1 MLASTDRNSF
11 RLALADLWEGV
22 NSLHLWPMLG
32 WLEIR
37 QRYRRSILGP
47 FWLTLSTGVLIG
59 AMGPL
64 YGRLLGQDLAGYFP
78 YLAISLILWQFISG
92 MINESCVAF
101 VAAESYI
108 KQTRLP
114 LTVHV
119 LRVVWRNLIIFA
131 HNVVI
136 VVLVL
141 LFYPPTI
148 GWELLTVPLGCLLV
162 AVNGV
167 WFGILLGLLS
177 ARFRDIPQI
186 IMSITQVAFFLT
198 PILWKREM
206 VGRYSWSVDV
216 NPIYHFLEIVR
227 GPLIGQPATA
237 TTWLTVA
244 SITVVGYAVALVL
257 FSRFRSRIPYWV

>member
-11 RLALADLWEGV
+11 RLALTDLWEGLS
-22 NSLHLWPMLG
+22 SLHLWPMLG

-177 ARFRDIPQI
+177 ARFRDIPQ
-186 IMSITQVAFFLT
+186 SHPLEEGDGGTVLLERRRQPHLPLPRDRPRTAHRTAGDGHHLADRCFDN
-198 PILWKREM
+198 
-206 VGRYSWSVDV
+206 GRR
-216 NPIYHFLEIVR
+216 LCR
-227 GPLIGQPATA
+227 GPRPVQP
-237 TTWLTVA
+237 VPQPD
-244 SITVVGYAVALVL
+244 SVL
-257 FSRFRSRIPYWV
+257 GIET